1 MRVSRIRGIAQIEE
15 DILRIQLLFHYYF
28 KIFLNSERTYLL
40 EEFLD
45 SDRHS
50 FRIQTDDYF
59 MLQIILKK

>member
-15 DILRIQLLFHYYF
+15 DILRIQLLFHYSF
-28 KIFLNSERTYLL
+28 KIFLNSYRTYLL